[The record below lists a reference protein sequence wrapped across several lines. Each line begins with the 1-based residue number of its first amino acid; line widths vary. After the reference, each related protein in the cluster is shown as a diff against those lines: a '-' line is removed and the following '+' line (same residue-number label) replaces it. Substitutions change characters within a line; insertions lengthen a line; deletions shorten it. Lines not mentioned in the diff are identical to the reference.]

1 MTGDEAKKIFAWS
14 YFVGSIALNIVLLA
28 LGIYLIGTATNYYLA
43 FGFAAFMLFLKGGK

>member
-1 MTGDEAKKIFAWS
+1 MTRDEAKRIFAWS
-14 YFVGSIALNIVLLA
+14 YFVCSIAINVVLFA